1 MGLLA
6 MHMGHKK
13 IHHTYYKDLSYYL
26 IDKLPRNAKMV
37 VETWGDKEVAV
48 GTCEMSPEMFNEAV
62 KMTKENIGA
71 PTNAERASK
80 IKAAFDEK
88 YYGNWLVIVGEG
100 YGLFFAHQAENFA
113 HFFVGKTKSFVIFKV
128 GA

>member
-1 MGLLA
+1 MGNRDLNYHFISELA
-6 MHMGHKK
+6 
-13 IHHTYYKDLSYYL
+13 
-26 IDKLPRNAKMV
+26 RNAKMV
-37 VETWGDKEVAV
+37 VETYSDKEVAV

-62 KMTKENIGA
+62 KITKENIGA
-71 PTNAERASK
+71 PTNSECASK
-80 IKAAFDEK
+80 IKIAFDEK
-88 YYGNWLVIVGEG
+88 YGGNWLVIVGEG

>member
-1 MGLLA
+1 
-6 MHMGHKK
+6 MHISHKK
-13 IHHTYYKDLSYYL
+13 HHTYYKDLNYYL
-26 IDKLPRNAKMV
+26 IDKLPGNAKMV
-37 VETWGDKEVAV
+37 VETYSDKEVAV

-62 KMTKENIGA
+62 KITKENIGA
-71 PTNAERASK
+71 PTNSECASK

-88 YYGNWLVIVGEG
+88 YGGNWLVIVGEG